1 MRVKEREKKSEW
13 EGGRVVEE
21 VCVCGGGEGGVVG
34 GGVVLAQ
41 CDIQSGDESQH
52 KKLKAAAE
60 ISRLISIQIR
70 HKFYMPDV

>member
-1 MRVKEREKKSEW
+1 MKVKECERKRGCGMERGRKVVMFSG
-13 EGGRVVEE
+13 GGRERE
-21 VCVCGGGEGGVVG
+21 RERER
-34 GGVVLAQ
+34 LAQ

-70 HKFYMPDV
+70 HKFYMPNV

>member
-1 MRVKEREKKSEW
+1 MVEVAAAVVVV
-13 EGGRVVEE
+13 EGGR
-21 VCVCGGGEGGVVG
+21 
-34 GGVVLAQ
+34 LAQ

>member
-1 MRVKEREKKSEW
+1 M
-13 EGGRVVEE
+13 EE
-21 VCVCGGGEGGVVG
+21 LCACVCVCGRG
-34 GGVVLAQ
+34 GGGGVLAQ

>member
-1 MRVKEREKKSEW
+1 MGGWVC
-13 EGGRVVEE
+13 EGW
-21 VCVCGGGEGGVVG
+21 
-34 GGVVLAQ
+34 GVVLAQ

>member
-1 MRVKEREKKSEW
+1 MSGR
-13 EGGRVVEE
+13 EGGREE
-21 VCVCGGGEGGVVG
+21 GGGAG
-34 GGVVLAQ
+34 GGGGRLAQ